1 MVKRVNKRTRG
12 KVSAAPKRRRKPE
25 ALDEEERILR
35 EATRYLVFKHGM
47 FLVATGIRE
56 ARIKGFRVWII
67 TVTLRYGAGD
77 EAYIGDLLYDGDDFT
92 FLTEQSVMDA
102 RAQKIAADPERI
114 RQWNERRTP
123 TLRPGK
129 A

>member
-1 MVKRVNKRTRG
+1 MVKKVSQRTRG
-12 KVSAAPKRRRKPE
+12 KAPATPKRRRKPE
-25 ALDEEERILR
+25 VLDEEERILR
-35 EATRYLVFKHGM
+35 EATKYLVFEHGM

-67 TVTLRYGAGD
+67 TVTLRYAAGD
-77 EAYIGDLLYDGDDFT
+77 EGYIGDLLYHGDDFT

-102 RAQKIAADPERI
+102 RAQKIADDPERI
-114 RQWNERRTP
+114 RQWNEHRTP
-123 TLRPGK
+123 TLRT

>member
-1 MVKRVNKRTRG
+1 MVKKVNKQARG

-25 ALDEEERILR
+25 VLDEEERILR
-35 EATRYLVFKHGM
+35 EATKYLVFEHGM

-92 FLTEQSVMDA
+92 FLTEQSVMDE
-102 RAQKIAADPERI
+102 RACKIADDPERV
-114 RQWNERRTP
+114 RKWNEYRTS
-123 TLRPGK
+123 TLRPRK